1 MDWRMLTSF
10 KFFHS
15 LSKIYSKTR
24 AKWQLHKG
32 QIENATI
39 PFRGWRGKRAEE
51 PFSLFNYLTQL
62 GKHENNLSR
71 QKDICITLQHTGW
84 RPYGSRGGV
93 CCRYT
98 SGVNRKPSGTGF
110 AFWSFAMS
118 NELRIACVEK
128 KHELDAIVLFFF
140 FFVIS
145 TKFSKRWNK
154 IIKKSQQK
162 TLEGGNEHNP
172 NTNVAH
178 FSVLFFFTDHWH
190 LQRSLFY
197 FFIFFIYLEKK
208 DIVTKVCD
216 GKVMIRNTY
225 KEREREREN
234 LISFFMTKS
243 TFLASP

>member
-140 FFVIS
+140 FFCD
-145 TKFSKRWNK
+145 FNK
-154 IIKKSQQK
+154 IFKTVKQNNKKEPTK
-162 TLEGGNEHNP
+162 NFGG
-172 NTNVAH
+172 
-178 FSVLFFFTDHWH
+178 
-190 LQRSLFY
+190 
-197 FFIFFIYLEKK
+197 
-208 DIVTKVCD
+208 
-216 GKVMIRNTY
+216 GKWTQ
-225 KEREREREN
+225 
-234 LISFFMTKS
+234 
-243 TFLASP
+243 P